1 MIPKNVRYKLGRLR
15 GNVLQNFNRLR
26 SVEAIFTSIYNNHRW
41 GDDESVSGTG
51 SKIEQTKGIA
61 AFMPQLFRKYNIRS
75 VLDIPCGDFNWMQHV
90 DLSTVNYLGADIVPG
105 LISKNTRSYAAPHVN
120 FFVADIIKDE
130 LPKVDLVF
138 CRDCFVH
145 FSDNHI
151 SAAIE
156 NIKNSGAEFILTTTF
171 PHHSNFDIVTGN
183 WRALNLQSEPFCL
196 PQPLELFIEGFHP
209 EKTGISDKSLALWR
223 VSDLP

>member
-1 MIPKNVRYKLGRLR
+1 MIPKNVRYTLGRLR

-41 GDDESVSGTG
+41 GDNESVSGTG
-51 SKIEQTKGIA
+51 SKIEQTKAIA
-61 AFMPQLFRKYNIRS
+61 AFMPRLFRKYNIRN

-90 DLSTVNYLGADIVPG
+90 DLSAINYVGADIVPA
-105 LISKNTRSYAAPHVN
+105 LISKNTRSYAAQHVN
-120 FFVADIIKDE
+120 FFLADIITDK

-145 FSDNHI
+145 FSDKHI

-156 NIKNSGAEFILTTTF
+156 NIKKSGTELILTTTF

-183 WRALNLQSEPFCL
+183 WRPLNLQTEPFCF
-196 PQPLELFIEGFHP
+196 PQPLELFNEGFHP

>member
-1 MIPKNVRYKLGRLR
+1 MIPKNVRYTLGRLR

-41 GDDESVSGTG
+41 GDEESVSGTG

-61 AFMPQLFRKYNIRS
+61 AFMPLLFRKYDIRN

-90 DLSTVNYLGADIVPG
+90 DLSTINYVGADIVPA
-105 LISKNTRSYAAPHVN
+105 LINKNTLSYAAPHVN
-120 FFVADIIKDE
+120 FFLADIIKDR

-145 FSDNHI
+145 FSDKHI
-151 SAAIE
+151 STAIE
-156 NIKNSGAEFILTTTF
+156 NIKLSGAEFILTTTF
-171 PHHSNFDIVTGN
+171 PRHSNFDIITGN
-183 WRALNLQSEPFCL
+183 WRALNLQIKPFYF
-196 PQPLELFIEGFHP
+196 PQPLELFNEGFHP
-209 EKTGISDKSLALWR
+209 EKTGIADKSLGLWR